1 MRIGFKIEKGM
12 KKHLLECE
20 NGLVSFVSFSLDE
33 KLLPPLKT
41 NTYGTRK
48 ASLSLVFFT
57 GKKKREN
64 VRHRYLPRDYY
75 EKVSRQHWPP

>member
-1 MRIGFKIEKGM
+1 MKNIFLNVKIRS
-12 KKHLLECE
+12 E

-48 ASLSLVFFT
+48 ASLSLVFLQE
-57 GKKKREN
+57 KKKRN

>member
-1 MRIGFKIEKGM
+1 VRIGLNRERHE
-12 KKHLLECE
+12 KHLFECE

-48 ASLSLVFFT
+48 ASLSLVFLQE
-57 GKKKREN
+57 KK
-64 VRHRYLPRDYY
+64 
-75 EKVSRQHWPP
+75 EKCTSQVPAT